1 MNTDFKQLWQ
11 QTAQFLFH
19 DLWTVEAT
27 RSSGPLRLGVRVLR
41 VCALVIRGFRDDDL
55 PMHASALAF
64 ASVLSLIPMLAI
76 IFSVLQ
82 GIGVGEERAGE
93 LQEWVNEMP
102 LQFQEFVERILE
114 VARKT
119 NFAALGVVGL
129 ITLLLFAAGVL
140 SNIENSFNRIWG
152 INQFRNPVRRVINY
166 ISIIAVV
173 PILIALS
180 GTVSAFLNSPLMMSR
195 FGAVGFLYTF
205 LLKFLP
211 YFLMWMA
218 LFLLYTA
225 LPNTRVHCKPAL
237 VASLCAAILLLAWQA
252 IYMDFQVGVANRN
265 AIYGT
270 FASIPI
276 FLAWLYISW
285 VLVLLGAKLAFAF
298 QNESTIHIEQYSVRA
313 SLESRVSIALAVLA
327 RCGEALETEQAPF
340 DTSLFAEQYKVPVRL
355 LNEVCRQLVE
365 TGWLTER
372 AEQPGSYTL
381 LKAPERIKTKDVF
394 YAILRHGASPKQLGI
409 DHLSETVEHTL
420 RQFDCGMES
429 ALKNET
435 LGNVIGIHAER
446 NP

>member
-1 MNTDFKQLWQ
+1 MSVDLKQKWS
-11 QTAQFLFH
+11 AVIQFLFH
-19 DLWTVEAT
+19 DLWSVEAT
-27 RSSGPLRLGVRVLR
+27 HSSGPIRMGVRLLR

-64 ASVLSLIPMLAI
+64 TSVLSLIPMLAL

-82 GIGVGEERAGE
+82 GLGVGEARVGE
-93 LQEWVNEMP
+93 LQEWVGEMP
-102 LQFQEFVERILE
+102 VQFQEFVERILE

-129 ITLLLFAAGVL
+129 LTLLIFAAGVL
-140 SNIENSFNRIWG
+140 SNIETSFNRIWG

-173 PILIALS
+173 PVLIALS
-180 GTVSAFLNSPLMMSR
+180 GTVSAFLNSPTMMSR
-195 FGAVGFLYTF
+195 FGAVGFIYTF

-252 IYMDFQVGVANRN
+252 IYLDFQVGVASRN

-298 QNESTIHIEQYSVRA
+298 QNESTIHIEQYSERA
-313 SLESRVSIALAVLA
+313 SLEARVTIALSVLA
-327 RCGEALETEQAPF
+327 RCAEALEGDQAPF
-340 DTSLFAEQYKVPVRL
+340 DTTEFAEQRKVPVRL
-355 LNEVCRQLVE
+355 LNDVCRQLVE

-372 AEQPGSYTL
+372 AEQSGSYAL
-381 LKAPERIKTKDVF
+381 LKAPERIRTKDIF
-394 YAILRHGASPKQLGI
+394 YAILRHGSSAHQLGI
-409 DHLSETVEHTL
+409 DHLSASAEQAML
-420 RQFDCGMES
+420 QFDRGMDE
-429 ALKNET
+429 ALKDET
-435 LGNVIGIHAER
+435 LQTLVGVL
-446 NP
+446 PPQKS

>member
-1 MNTDFKQLWQ
+1 MAIDLKKKWQ
-11 QTAQFLFH
+11 MAVQFLFH

-27 RSSGPLRLGVRVLR
+27 RSSGPFRMGVRLLR

-64 ASVLSLIPMLAI
+64 TSVLSLIPMLAI

-82 GIGVGEERAGE
+82 GLGVGETRMGDV
-93 LQEWVNEMP
+93 QEWVNEMP
-102 LQFQEFVERILE
+102 VQFQEFVERILE

-129 ITLLLFAAGVL
+129 ITLLIFAAGVL
-140 SNIENSFNRIWG
+140 SNIETSFNRIWG
-152 INQFRNPVRRVINY
+152 ISQFRNPIRRVINY

-173 PILIALS
+173 PVLIAFS
-180 GTVSAFLNSPLMMSR
+180 GTVSAFLNSPTMMDR

-225 LPNTRVHCKPAL
+225 LPNTRVHQKPAL
-237 VASLCAAILLLAWQA
+237 VASLFGAILLLAWQA
-252 IYMDFQVGVANRN
+252 VYLDFQVGVASRN

-276 FLAWLYISW
+276 FLAWMYISW
-285 VLVLLGAKLAFAF
+285 VIVLLGAKLAFAF
-298 QNESTIHIEQYSVRA
+298 QNESTIHIEQYSEGA
-313 SLESRVSIALAVLA
+313 SLESRVSIALAVLG
-327 RCGEALETEQAPF
+327 RCGDALQGDQPPF
-340 DTSLFAEQYKVPVRL
+340 DTAEFAEQRKVPVRL
-355 LNEVCRQLVE
+355 LNEVCGQLVD

-372 AEQPGSYTL
+372 AEQSGSYAL
-381 LKAPERIKTKDVF
+381 LRAPERIKIKDIF
-394 YAILRHGASPKQLGI
+394 YTILRHGSSPKQLGI
-409 DHLSETVEHTL
+409 DHLSASVERTL
-420 RQFDCGMES
+420 QQFDQGMAE
-429 ALKNET
+429 ALKEET
-435 LGNVIGIHAER
+435 LETMLVKQSG
-446 NP
+446 